1 MEYRN
6 AKYISE
12 TVIDCD
18 INHPKHGW
26 IPFTCDPSDTGSDV
40 DVAALHSAMAEDPNT
55 IAFTPPTTAELE
67 AEAAFFV
74 QGKRSNL
81 LTTVVDPIAT
91 NALRWGELSD
101 DQKAELSAYRLALLD
116 VTEQSGYPLDV
127 EWPVIPSWIT

>member
-55 IAFTPPTTAELE
+55 IAFAPPTTAELE

-74 QGKRSNL
+74 QGQRSNL

-116 VTEQSGYPLDV
+116 VTEQAGYPLDV
-127 EWPVIPSWIT
+127 EWPVIPSWIA